1 MAGVD
6 FVLCGLITV
15 GFVAALYLWNILRP
29 GDKLRHRNHPTVIK
43 RRFISSALS
52 VLFGILVVKFRGLRL
67 DCTSSSSAD
76 PLAEPIPLARL
87 LGFRAEKWGPVT
99 EELLFRACLC
109 PLLLAG
115 GWQPVTVVFC
125 GAVFF
130 GCAHVHHVF
139 GLMLQDGYSVQEAVL
154 IVVVQVAYTTIFGWY
169 ATFLFLR
176 SAHILAPVVAHM
188 FCNHMGLPDFT
199 ALANHRHRKVLIA
212 ATLLGV
218 VVFGI
223 ALEPMT
229 RPWHFHATGN
239 SSIYWPQPL
248 LC

>member
-87 LGFRAEKWGPVT
+87 LGFRAEKWVPAIVVPLMLTAIIFLG
-99 EELLFRACLC
+99 
-109 PLLLAG
+109 PLLMALLDMLTLPLPKEKQPYSPRQRGLLPQLLASIHDLKQ
-115 GWQPVTVVFC
+115 WRNLVIV
-125 GAVFF
+125 
-130 GCAHVHHVF
+130 
-139 GLMLQDGYSVQEAVL
+139 SRRVQRC
-154 IVVVQVAYTTIFGWY
+154 QVMV
-169 ATFLFLR
+169 R
-176 SAHILAPVVAHM
+176 SSWFPWVIL
-188 FCNHMGLPDFT
+188 
-199 ALANHRHRKVLIA
+199 
-212 ATLLGV
+212 LLGV
-218 VVFGI
+218 ELPKL
-223 ALEPMT
+223 A
-229 RPWHFHATGN
+229 HAP
-239 SSIYWPQPL
+239 S
-248 LC
+248 